1 MAGKIPHATPR
12 LAAILALAW
21 LALCGAFYLEPQID
35 IAFSGQFF
43 QARTCLT
50 GELAPCGT
58 FPAASDA
65 VLAGVRRVFHVLPT
79 IAIGAVALHMAILA
93 LAGRRFGDATQRL
106 RLALIAAFALG
117 PGLVVNVLLKDH
129 WGRPRPRATD
139 LFGGVSPFVPAGE
152 ISHYCASNC
161 SFVSGEAAGVFML
174 PLLALLAP
182 PSFRKPLFW
191 LLTAFAA
198 LAALLRV
205 AFGAHWLS
213 DAMLGGLSTWVVFAV
228 LAAWIERL
236 AVAGSAQ

>member
-1 MAGKIPHATPR
+1 
-12 LAAILALAW
+12 
-21 LALCGAFYLEPQID
+21 
-35 IAFSGQFF
+35 
-43 QARTCLT
+43 
-50 GELAPCGT
+50 
-58 FPAASDA
+58 
-65 VLAGVRRVFHVLPT
+65 
-79 IAIGAVALHMAILA
+79 
-93 LAGRRFGDATQRL
+93 
-106 RLALIAAFALG
+106 
-117 PGLVVNVLLKDH
+117 VVNVLLKDH

-174 PLLALLAP
+174 PLLALLAL

>member
-1 MAGKIPHATPR
+1 MAGKFPYATSR

-35 IAFSGQFF
+35 IAFSGLFF
-43 QARTCLT
+43 QARACLT
-50 GELAPCGT
+50 GEAAPCGA

-65 VLAGVRRVFHVLPT
+65 MLAGVRRVFHVLPAV
-79 IAIGAVALHMAILA
+79 AIGVVALHMAILA
-93 LAGRRFGDATQRL
+93 VAGRRFGDATQRL
-106 RLALIAAFALG
+106 RLTLVTTFALG

-139 LFGGVSPFVPAGE
+139 LYGGVSPFVPAGA

-182 PSFRKPLFW
+182 PSLRRPLF
-191 LLTAFAA
+191 LLLVATAA
-198 LAALLRV
+198 LVALLRV

-213 DAMLGGLSTWVVFAV
+213 DAVLGGLSTWVVFAV